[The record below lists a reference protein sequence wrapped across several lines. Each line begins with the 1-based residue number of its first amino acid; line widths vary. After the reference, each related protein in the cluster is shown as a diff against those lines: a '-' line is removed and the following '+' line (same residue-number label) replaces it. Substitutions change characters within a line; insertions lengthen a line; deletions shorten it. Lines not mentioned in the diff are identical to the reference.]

1 MHPVIAETGYAG
13 TANTDGFLFSDSALH
28 NVYPEDQF
36 SSIKQLHP
44 WIPSTTGRSSWLEEK
59 IPVIHQR
66 TSAAASSDIGSS
78 VLHKPSLF
86 PSIIDCFDKEPVPI
100 HQSDG
105 RYSYDS
111 HLSHLTSCS
120 TSLNYGLSMPSVAA
134 SPVLCGMK
142 RIDPS
147 PSDPVLK
154 GRFLQYANPCRFNI
168 GHFDSVQDEQKDH
181 AGFQTAY
188 RHCSDWNR
196 CTNDTGIVGNYLA
209 NSSGETCNVGENSI
223 TGRFSQEILCSEVPM
238 SRVQEPLSHHHSLVQ
253 EDLNAFCENIT
264 YRCNYPA
271 ELIKSMYNLSVALI
285 SSCNGDYELDE
296 SYQELIQS
304 AIQNLSSLSPKRSK
318 NLSIEEN
325 KSGNDKDAHVLA
337 YKNLWIEAEASM
349 CKLKYE
355 LQLARMEL
363 ALKYH
368 SQQSGAPP
376 TIPLDVQDSSL
387 SKSKSLLCDEVLD
400 DPSKQQNHVKENTIC
415 SATLLP
421 EEGNTGDGQSPKV
434 NRSIANEVEAGVFTQ
449 LRVLRSRG
457 DSICSFGEG
466 SDEEQQETSNNKKT
480 NGFDN
485 TAAVSMDTLK
495 SGDDSMNSVVVEP
508 IKERVESSKT
518 DVDTA
523 APFYS
528 FVKRLSGSSSSSDV
542 DFDKFLSSI
551 KKQTDVTVMAR
562 HKDFV
567 CDKGNIRSLDDT
579 TNQCQAAS
587 NTKQLEDDALRF
599 FQSLKIP
606 EGIPEDHSDDGSS
619 DSDYYQTEHY
629 PLRVE
634 PGRLLFIHKVLGS
647 GKGQA

>member
-1 MHPVIAETGYAG
+1 MHPVIAATGYA
-13 TANTDGFLFSDSALH
+13 
-28 NVYPEDQF
+28 
-36 SSIKQLHP
+36 
-44 WIPSTTGRSSWLEEK
+44 GRSSWLEEK

-134 SPVLCGMK
+134 SPVVCGMK

-196 CTNDTGIVGNYLA
+196 CTNGTGIVGNYLA

-238 SRVQEPLSHHHSLVQ
+238 SR
-253 EDLNAFCENIT
+253 
-264 YRCNYPA
+264 

-337 YKNLWIEAEASM
+337 YKNLWIEPEASM

-355 LQLARMEL
+355 LQLACMEL

-376 TIPLDVQDSSL
+376 TVPLDVQASSL
-387 SKSKSLLCDEVLD
+387 SKSKSMLCDEVLY

-551 KKQTDVTVMAR
+551 KKQTDVTVAR

-567 CDKGNIRSLDDT
+567 CHKGNIRSLDDT

-587 NTKQLEDDALRF
+587 NTKQLEDDALKF

-647 GKGQA
+647 GKVTTA

>member
-1 MHPVIAETGYAG
+1 MRPIMSGPRGVGRPTQLKSEARVADAIPHFHPAARRGGEMMPYSSGDRGLPQPAPAPPHAAMSWPSAAPLFAVDRHRLAEHYPNPHSPRPPSPWPDFPTAPSYYSSSAQPPASSMHPVIAATGYA
-13 TANTDGFLFSDSALH
+13 
-28 NVYPEDQF
+28 V
-36 SSIKQLHP
+36 
-44 WIPSTTGRSSWLEEK
+44 
-59 IPVIHQR
+59 
-66 TSAAASSDIGSS
+66 
-78 VLHKPSLF
+78 
-86 PSIIDCFDKEPVPI
+86 
-100 HQSDG
+100 
-105 RYSYDS
+105 
-111 HLSHLTSCS
+111 
-120 TSLNYGLSMPSVAA
+120 
-134 SPVLCGMK
+134 CGMK

-196 CTNDTGIVGNYLA
+196 CTNGTGIVGNYLA

-238 SRVQEPLSHHHSLVQ
+238 SRGQEPLSHRHSLVQ
-253 EDLNAFCENIT
+253 EDLNAFSENIT
-264 YRCNYPA
+264 DRCNSHA

-349 CKLKYE
+349 CELKYE

-368 SQQSGAPP
+368 SEQS
-376 TIPLDVQDSSL
+376 
-387 SKSKSLLCDEVLD
+387 
-400 DPSKQQNHVKENTIC
+400 
-415 SATLLP
+415 
-421 EEGNTGDGQSPKV
+421 
-434 NRSIANEVEAGVFTQ
+434 
-449 LRVLRSRG
+449 
-457 DSICSFGEG
+457 
-466 SDEEQQETSNNKKT
+466 
-480 NGFDN
+480 
-485 TAAVSMDTLK
+485 VSMNTLK

-523 APFYS
+523 APFFS

-542 DFDKFLSSI
+542 DFDKFLS
-551 KKQTDVTVMAR
+551 K

-567 CDKGNIRSLDDT
+567 CDKGNVRSLDNT

-587 NTKQLEDDALRF
+587 NTKQLEDDALKF

-647 GKGQA
+647 GKVWE